1 MSKETLYEDSAFA
14 EWLKTMP
21 THVKSDYDELRV
33 DMQGTRVQVIFYIE
47 D

>member
-1 MSKETLYEDSAFA
+1 MTKETLYEGSAFA

-21 THVKSDYDELRV
+21 AHVTSDYDEWRV
-33 DMQGTRVQVIFYIE
+33 DMQGTRIEVIFTIE

>member
-1 MSKETLYEDSAFA
+1 MDTETLYADSAFA

-21 THVKSDYDELRV
+21 ENIKSTYNEHSV
-33 DMQGTRVQVIFYIE
+33 DCGGTRVEVIFYIE

>member
-1 MSKETLYEDSAFA
+1 MNTETLYKDSEFA

-21 THVKSDYDELRV
+21 AHVKNDYDEMRV